1 LPTYKDEKTGLWY
14 CKFVYTDWTGTRKQ
28 KKKKGFKLQRDAKEW
43 ELEFLSKMSGSS
55 DMKFCYLAELY
66 LEDCKARI
74 KPTTYPG
81 KEHIFRKHIIP
92 YFGELKINAITAT
105 TVRQWQTKMINDP
118 ANYKKTYLK
127 SINNQLSAVLN
138 YACKYYG
145 LKENPVHV
153 CGSMGKK
160 KADKMDFWTFDEFQ
174 RFIAAVSDK
183 PASATIFNLLYW
195 SGMRSGELLALSL
208 PDFDFGVEAV
218 KIDKNYA
225 RLDQEDLILEP
236 KTPKSNRKI
245 GIPKH
250 VCDLVSDYA
259 SRLVDY
265 ENNER
270 LFQVTKSYLNKEMK
284 RGCEAS
290 GVKKIRIH
298 DIRHSHA
305 SLLIEMGCSI
315 LLVSERLGHENI
327 ETTLATYAHLYP
339 HKDEQVVAKMNSLIA

>member
-1 LPTYKDEKTGLWY
+1 MPTYKDEKSGLWY
-14 CKFVYTDWTGTRKQ
+14 CKFVYTDWTGIRKQ

-81 KEHIFRKHIIP
+81 KEIIFRKHIIP
-92 YFGELKINAITAT
+92 YFGELKINAITAI
-105 TVRQWQTKMINDP
+105 TVRQWQTKMINAP

-127 SINNQLSAVLN
+127 SINNQLSAILN
-138 YACKYYG
+138 YACTYYG
-145 LKENPVHV
+145 LKENPVHA

-160 KADKMDFWTFDEFQ
+160 KADKMNFWTFDEFR

-183 PASATIFNLLYW
+183 PASAAIFNLLYW

-208 PDFDFGVEAV
+208 PDFDFGAEAV

-225 RLDQEDLILEP
+225 RLDKEDLILEP
-236 KTPKSNRKI
+236 KTSKSNRKI
-245 GIPKH
+245 GIPTH
-250 VCDLVSDYA
+250 VCDLIRDYA

-265 ENNER
+265 ENHER

-284 RGCEAS
+284 RGCKAN